1 MDEQQFRKNMIK
13 LRSLAKSQGD
23 RISKEQV
30 KRMFLPLNMEEG
42 HFLLI
47 YRYLDEEKVKVFET
61 DSELDESSND
71 KKASSLKMNSDDS
84 EYLKMYIEELNLLD
98 IPSKESRSLIIEE
111 ILNDRSRAGELMPNL
126 YLREVVDVARLYEGQ
141 GVALEDLVGEGN
153 VGILTGIKM
162 LDCCDSVE
170 EVEEF
175 MMKMIMD
182 SMEAVIMDKFSGDD
196 FDIKVLERVNDLNDK
211 AREMAEDL
219 ERLVTVE
226 EMAKELDTD
235 EEYIR
240 ETLRISGNSIE
251 YIKDVKNNP

>member
-1 MDEQQFRKNMIK
+1 
-13 LRSLAKSQGD
+13 
-23 RISKEQV
+23 
-30 KRMFLPLNMEEG
+30 
-42 HFLLI
+42 
-47 YRYLDEEKVKVFET
+47 
-61 DSELDESSND
+61 
-71 KKASSLKMNSDDS
+71 
-84 EYLKMYIEELNLLD
+84 
-98 IPSKESRSLIIEE
+98 
-111 ILNDRSRAGELMPNL
+111 
-126 YLREVVDVARLYEGQ
+126 
-141 GVALEDLVGEGN
+141 
-153 VGILTGIKM
+153 
-162 LDCCDSVE
+162 
-170 EVEEF
+170 
-175 MMKMIMD
+175 MKMIMD